1 MCPEKK
7 TRPPRVTVYGQAGTY
22 SHAAACRL
30 APDGHYQFID
40 DFEEALRSLGPDR
53 ADLAVLPLENSSAGS
68 VLPVLDNL
76 IKYRQLQIVAEL
88 TLPIHHVLAAKPGTR
103 LEEVT
108 AVHSHDQA
116 LRQTRAFWQ
125 AQGWKP
131 VPARSTAGAAS
142 HIAGGALPGYAA
154 ICSALAA
161 DLNGLTILA
170 RDIQDVAENSTRF
183 VLVAGPPF
191 SYQPQAPASKGAYTF
206 TVSHESGA
214 LLAVL
219 QAFADADLNMVKL
232 ESRPVPQHPF
242 KYRFFVDI
250 DLQTG
255 ALDQA
260 LAACQPLCR
269 DFHCLGQYP
278 VIDPR
283 TAGENPPPQAD
294 RPRR

>member
-1 MCPEKK
+1 MCPEE
-7 TRPPRVTVYGQAGTY
+7 TVRPPRVTVYGQTGTY

-103 LEEVT
+103 LEDITTVY
-108 AVHSHDQA
+108 SHDQA
-116 LRQTRAFWQ
+116 LRQTRSFWR
-125 AQGWKP
+125 AKGWQRS
-131 VPARSTAGAAS
+131 PARSTAGAAS
-142 HIAGGALPGYAA
+142 QIAQDRLPGYAA
-154 ICSALAA
+154 ICSAFAA

-183 VLVAGPPF
+183 VLVAAPPF
-191 SYQPQAPASKGAYTF
+191 SYRPQTPAGKGAYTF
-206 TVSHESGA
+206 TVNHESGA

-219 QAFADADLNMVKL
+219 QAFANAGLNLVKL

-250 DLQTG
+250 DLQAG
-255 ALDQA
+255 DLDRALT
-260 LAACQPLCR
+260 ACQPLCR
-269 DFHCLGQYP
+269 DFHCLGRYP
-278 VIDPR
+278 VFTP
-283 TAGENPPPQAD
+283 
-294 RPRR
+294 

>member
-1 MCPEKK
+1 MCPEK
-7 TRPPRVTVYGQAGTY
+7 TARPPRVTVYGQAGTY
-22 SHAAACRL
+22 SHAAACHL

-88 TLPIHHVLAAKPGTR
+88 TLPIHHVLAARPDTQF
-103 LEEVT
+103 EEVT
-108 AVHSHDQA
+108 TVHSHDQA
-116 LRQTRAFWQ
+116 LRQTRTFWRT
-125 AQGWKP
+125 QGWQP

-142 HIAGGALPGYAA
+142 QIAQDRPPGSAA

-183 VLVAGPPF
+183 ILVAAPPF
-191 SYQPQAPASKGAYTF
+191 SYRPQDPAAKGAYTF

-219 QAFADADLNMVKL
+219 QALADAGLNLVKL

-250 DLQTG
+250 DLQAG
-255 ALDQA
+255 DLDQA
-260 LAACQPLCR
+260 LTACQPLCR
-269 DFHCLGQYP
+269 DFHCLGRYP
-278 VIDPR
+278 VMEP
-283 TAGENPPPQAD
+283 
-294 RPRR
+294 